1 MPLDRGVPPAR
12 RQARGARPAKR
23 ARQERRSA
31 VPRVRNGS
39 PRIPCTTAPCKPA
52 IARRRPPASPC
63 LFGHGNGI
71 EENFRYITVAD
82 DGGSEIPFQG
92 ETIARI
98 NAKSRISG
106 VGRELSD
113 GRSRRFGNI
122 SGKNCESITVAQSLT
137 PSCRAACPPAGHCP
151 NLGNRRLPAL
161 GARAARRRGAGEAR
175 RSGRQ
180 KTAGMAIPPD
190 RERGIPWSAG
200 PPSQMPGGLPQALG
214 RARGAPAPDGH
225 GHPLLRMR
233 LLQPRPNLSGEGSGD
248 AVCGPRAFFEFTG
261 VPLGLGDQVPDAA
274 TPLKIRRGARSRMPR
289 SPRRRAPQET
299 RRAGEI
305 RRPARP
311 GRGGTGTPA
320 TRPLSAWTPEA
331 ARCTR
336 SGLPPPTS
344 TTSSSP
350 APSCGRTARFATPAR
365 DTRARATRP
374 GLPAASPA

>member
-1 MPLDRGVPPAR
+1 M
-12 RQARGARPAKR
+12 
-23 ARQERRSA
+23 
-31 VPRVRNGS
+31 
-39 PRIPCTTAPCKPA
+39 
-52 IARRRPPASPC
+52 PASRALPEPGEP
-63 LFGHGNGI
+63 LT
-71 EENFRYITVAD
+71 TVL
-82 DGGSEIPFQG
+82 E
-92 ETIARI
+92 
-98 NAKSRISG
+98 
-106 VGRELSD
+106 
-113 GRSRRFGNI
+113 
-122 SGKNCESITVAQSLT
+122 
-137 PSCRAACPPAGHCP
+137 
-151 NLGNRRLPAL
+151 
-161 GARAARRRGAGEAR
+161 ARAARRRGAGEAR
-175 RSGRQ
+175 RSEAKRGEAGCRRRPEWRYRQIGREAFHGAPNRPRRCPEASR
-180 KTAGMAIPPD
+180 KRTA
-190 RERGIPWSAG
+190 ERGG
-200 PPSQMPGGLPQALG
+200 
-214 RARGAPAPDGH
+214 GAPAPDGH
-225 GHPLLRMR
+225 VHPLLRMR

-248 AVCGPRAFFEFTG
+248 AVCGPRAFSEFTG

>member
-1 MPLDRGVPPAR
+1 M
-12 RQARGARPAKR
+12 
-23 ARQERRSA
+23 ERR
-31 VPRVRNGS
+31 
-39 PRIPCTTAPCKPA
+39 TALA
-52 IARRRPPASPC
+52 DARRPPAS
-63 LFGHGNGI
+63 
-71 EENFRYITVAD
+71 
-82 DGGSEIPFQG
+82 
-92 ETIARI
+92 AR
-98 NAKSRISG
+98 
-106 VGRELSD
+106 
-113 GRSRRFGNI
+113 
-122 SGKNCESITVAQSLT
+122 
-137 PSCRAACPPAGHCP
+137 P
-151 NLGNRRLPAL
+151 
-161 GARAARRRGAGEAR
+161 
-175 RSGRQ
+175 
-180 KTAGMAIPPD
+180 
-190 RERGIPWSAG
+190 SAG
-200 PPSQMPGGLPQALG
+200 GG
-214 RARGAPAPDGH
+214 GAPAPDGH
-225 GHPLLRMR
+225 VHPLLRMR
-233 LLQPRPNLSGEGSGD
+233 LLQPWFNLSGEGVGD
-248 AVCGPRAFFEFTG
+248 AVCGPRAFSEFTG
-261 VPLGLGDQVPDAA
+261 VPFGLGGQVPDAA

>member
-1 MPLDRGVPPAR
+1 MPASRALPEPGEPPTT
-12 RQARGARPAKR
+12 GARSPRRTPSRSEAKR
-23 ARQERRSA
+23 GEA
-31 VPRVRNGS
+31 G
-39 PRIPCTTAPCKPA
+39 C
-52 IARRRPPASPC
+52 RRRPDRRYRQIGREAFHGTPNHPRRCPEASRKRTAKR
-63 LFGHGNGI
+63 GG
-71 EENFRYITVAD
+71 
-82 DGGSEIPFQG
+82 GGS
-92 ETIARI
+92 
-98 NAKSRISG
+98 
-106 VGRELSD
+106 
-113 GRSRRFGNI
+113 
-122 SGKNCESITVAQSLT
+122 C
-137 PSCRAACPPAGHCP
+137 
-151 NLGNRRLPAL
+151 
-161 GARAARRRGAGEAR
+161 ARRA
-175 RSGRQ
+175 
-180 KTAGMAIPPD
+180 
-190 RERGIPWSAG
+190 W
-200 PPSQMPGGLPQALG
+200 PS
-214 RARGAPAPDGH
+214 
-225 GHPLLRMR
+225 LLRMR
-233 LLQPRPNLSGEGSGD
+233 LLQPWFNLSGEGVGD
-248 AVCGPRAFFEFTG
+248 AVCGPRAFSEFTG

>member
-1 MPLDRGVPPAR
+1 MIVA
-12 RQARGARPAKR
+12 AH
-23 ARQERRSA
+23 S
-31 VPRVRNGS
+31 GS
-39 PRIPCTTAPCKPA
+39 SAPCIPA

-63 LFGHGNGI
+63 FFGYGNGI

-161 GARAARRRGAGEAR
+161 GARAARRREAR

-233 LLQPRPNLSGEGSGD
+233 LLQPWFNLSGEGVGD

-274 TPLKIRRGARSRMPR
+274 TPLKIRRRRLDRGCRVRRGAELR
-289 SPRRRAPQET
+289 
-299 RRAGEI
+299 
-305 RRPARP
+305 
-311 GRGGTGTPA
+311 
-320 TRPLSAWTPEA
+320 
-331 ARCTR
+331 
-336 SGLPPPTS
+336 
-344 TTSSSP
+344 
-350 APSCGRTARFATPAR
+350 
-365 DTRARATRP
+365 
-374 GLPAASPA
+374 